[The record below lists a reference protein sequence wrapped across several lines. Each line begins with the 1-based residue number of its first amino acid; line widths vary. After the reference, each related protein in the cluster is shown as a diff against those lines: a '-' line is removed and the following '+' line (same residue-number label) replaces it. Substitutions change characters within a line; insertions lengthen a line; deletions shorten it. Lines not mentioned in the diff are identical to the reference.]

1 MTSNSLPLT
10 LEAVLDR
17 FQMEEVHDGDVL
29 SRYVQAHP
37 QFALQL
43 IDLSRLIATPDVED
57 ESPLSAIEQSR
68 IDAAWIA
75 HKAAGPEMLPANDPL
90 ATLVGDRS
98 KALAVKLGVPRQVI
112 TCFREH
118 KIIPASVPQP
128 VLWAAADVLRITTPE
143 VIVAM
148 QQPPTSTMVRSYK
161 AVAKPS
167 PGEQV
172 SFEQVLIDAGVTA
185 EDRLRLLASGD

>member
-1 MTSNSLPLT
+1 MTSDSLPLT

-17 FQMEEVHDGDVL
+17 FQMEVVHDSDVL

-43 IDLSRLIATPDVED
+43 IDFSRLIATPDVEG

-75 HKAAGPEMLPANDPL
+75 HKAAGPEMPSANDPL
-90 ATLVGDRS
+90 AALVGDRS
-98 KALAVKLGVPRQVI
+98 KVLAVKLGVPRQVV

-118 KIIPASVPQP
+118 KIIPASIPQP
-128 VLWAAADVLRITTPE
+128 VLRAAADVLKITMPE

-148 QQPPTSTMVRSYK
+148 QQPPASSMMRSYK
-161 AVAKPS
+161 AAAKPS

-172 SFEQVLIDAGVTA
+172 SFEQVLIDAGVA
-185 EDRLRLLASGD
+185 AADRARLLASGD